1 MKSVALL
8 VRWDVGTFGFVVVSV
23 VVFSGF
29 FAASDF
35 GRRVPSLEVVAY
47 AVLLE
52 LSKSDVEARA
62 FSLGLNWAVEVWVLR
77 S

>member
-8 VRWDVGTFGFVVVSV
+8 VRWDVGTFWFVVVSV

-35 GRRVPSLEVVAY
+35 GRRVTSLEVIAY
-47 AVLLE
+47 AVLFE
-52 LSKSDVEARA
+52 LSESDVEARA
-62 FSLGLNWAVEVWVLR
+62 FPLGLNWAVEVWVLR